1 MSNNGNLLISNHG
14 RVIPSKTDT
23 VNAKRQ
29 MRRFNILV
37 LMCLLTGC
45 QHARSFLNM
54 NSNSSS
60 PFLGLELSVDAG
72 NADAGKLTADGPLR
86 RNEKTS
92 APLPSVAVTDDA
104 APMQLAA
111 MDDTSRQFVKT
122 SDLRQH
128 TGNLKYALPTADL
141 GKDPQQ
147 AAEVREIMDRL
158 SGS

>member
-1 MSNNGNLLISNHG
+1 MSNIGNLLLSNHS
-14 RVIPSKTDT
+14 RVISSKTDT

-72 NADAGKLTADGPLR
+72 NTNAGKLKAGEPLR
-86 RNEKTS
+86 GNEKTS
-92 APLPSVAVTDDA
+92 VPLRSVSMPDDA
-104 APMQLAA
+104 APVQLAS

-122 SDLRQH
+122 SEQRQH
-128 TGNLKYALPTADL
+128 AGNLKYALPEVDL